1 MVHLE
6 TVVVWWQHG
15 WLRALFWVPDFS
27 YVLTWWERLGALR
40 SLYSKVLFRPWRLGS
55 NIGVL
60 RRHKHLDHIRLPQG
74 NPVWLQHCLISHSS
88 LGWEPAVQ
96 VSVLSASV
104 RALFWLAHLLPGS
117 FPRVLT
123 WPLHSSLLEEREGR
137 LSFLFIEGHQT
148 CQSG

>member
-1 MVHLE
+1 ME

-60 RRHKHLDHIRLPQG
+60 RRHKHLDQSTKETRGGETYVYESILPLVVPPPA
-74 NPVWLQHCLISHSS
+74 PVVFNQ
-88 LGWEPAVQ
+88 AV
-96 VSVLSASV
+96 
-104 RALFWLAHLLPGS
+104 H
-117 FPRVLT
+117 
-123 WPLHSSLLEEREGR
+123 
-137 LSFLFIEGHQT
+137 
-148 CQSG
+148 